1 MPGTGSGRV
10 DATLR
15 LYFSQAWIVGSS
27 PPLDR
32 APLNASNATVESP
45 DRLQADQ
52 QGAHSQGTSL
62 LAPVAADMRAMDG
75 IIRERLRSDVLLVNQ
90 VGEYIVGAGGKRL
103 RPALLL
109 LIAGALDH
117 HGPHRLTLAAVVE
130 FIHTATLLH
139 DDVVDES
146 DLRRGRQTANALF
159 GNAASVLVGDFLYS
173 RSFQMMVDVG
183 SVPVMRT
190 LADATNVI
198 AEGEVLQLLNI
209 HDPDVDEARYMQ
221 VIRYKTAK
229 LFEASARLAA
239 ILAGCSE
246 DEQEPWAEFGRRIGT
261 AFQLVD
267 DVLDYSGVT
276 ADIGKNVGDDL
287 REGKPTLPLIYL
299 LERGSAAQRAMVRD
313 TVIDSSHADL
323 AGIQAAIDNSGALD
337 YTRGLAEREA
347 AAARAVAMRLPESAY
362 KRSLIDLCSFAV
374 HRDY

>member
-1 MPGTGSGRV
+1 
-10 DATLR
+10 
-15 LYFSQAWIVGSS
+15 
-27 PPLDR
+27 
-32 APLNASNATVESP
+32 LNAYNEIVDPPSVVRAKP
-45 DRLQADQ
+45 QA
-52 QGAHSQGTSL
+52 SSV
-62 LAPVAADMRAMDG
+62 LAPVVDDMKAMDAL
-75 IIRERLRSDVLLVNQ
+75 IRTRLRSDVVLVSQ
-90 VGEYIVGAGGKRL
+90 VAEYIIGAGGKRL

-109 LIAGALDH
+109 LIAGALDYR
-117 HGPHRLTLAAVVE
+117 GPHRLTLAAVVE

-183 SVPVMRT
+183 SLPVMRT

-209 HDPDVDEARYMQ
+209 HDPDVDEERYMQ

-276 ADIGKNVGDDL
+276 AEIGKNVGDDL

-299 LERGSAAQRAMVRD
+299 LERGSPAQKSLVRD
-313 TVIDSSHADL
+313 TVIDSRDADL
-323 AGIQAAIDNSGALD
+323 DGIRAAIENSGALD
-337 YTRGLAEREA
+337 YTRALAESEAEA
-347 AAARAVAMRLPESAY
+347 ARVVVNKLPDSPY
-362 KRSLIDLCSFAV
+362 KSSLLELCSFAI
-374 HRDY
+374 HRDS